1 VKSSWAF
8 QFSGSEA
15 DAAVA
20 IGTKVVATEKDSV
33 AAVKQVSVVTK
44 PLSKFEQQSKDLLEL
59 KNDLREHVSI
69 DELREVL
76 IANDQDDAGSL
87 DELLDRW

>member
-1 VKSSWAF
+1 MKSSWAF

-20 IGTKVVATEKDSV
+20 IGTKVVAKEKDSV

>member
-1 VKSSWAF
+1 
-8 QFSGSEA
+8 
-15 DAAVA
+15 
-20 IGTKVVATEKDSV
+20 V